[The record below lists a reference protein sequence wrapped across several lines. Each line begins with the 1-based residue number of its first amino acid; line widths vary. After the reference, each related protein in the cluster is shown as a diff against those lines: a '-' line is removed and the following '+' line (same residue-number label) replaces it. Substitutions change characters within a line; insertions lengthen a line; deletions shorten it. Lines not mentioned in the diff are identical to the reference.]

1 MVQVVRKVIIP
12 GISDRVIVRAIEVI
26 SDALIRDA
34 KENFGGSPSFK
45 TDLRISEQKGY
56 VESFVSFWPYRYDFI
71 WKVKAVPGGH
81 EVTFDARTGGSWYE
95 FLFDIKGKLLM
106 LVNSQWSALLNFSM
120 GYLTASASKRSAGA
134 PKKHIA
140 AARARLMGR

>member
-12 GISDRVIVRAIEVI
+12 GISERVIVRAIEVI

-34 KENFGGSPSFK
+34 KENFGSAPTFK

-56 VESFVSFWPYRYDFI
+56 VESFVQFWPYRYDFI
-71 WKVKAVPGGH
+71 WRVKAVPGGH

-95 FLFDIKGKLLM
+95 FLFDIKGKLLL
-106 LVNSQWSALLNFSM
+106 LVNSQWSALLNFAM
-120 GYLTASASKRSAGA
+120 GYLTATAPKGHLKA

-140 AARARLMGR
+140 AARARLRER